1 MVMNRWLDHWQT
13 HSFGNWAI
21 SLLTNPEKI
30 IGFGGLGIR
39 NYDDIVIN
47 NLGYRLSTEAWG
59 KGLATEFAIYA
70 IKFGFDVIKLTEIS
84 AVVRENHLAS
94 QKVLQKSGLRYVK
107 EIHDVKDAPLK
118 WFTEFGHLNRGD
130 MLTSE
135 QHRCHNEKKKFQR
148 RV

>member
-1 MVMNRWLDHWQT
+1 MAPRADA
-13 HSFGNWAI
+13 GNPQRR
-21 SLLTNPEKI
+21 NPSDLWTKTI
-30 IGFGGLGIR
+30 CSMR
-39 NYDDIVIN
+39 CIVIN

-107 EIHDVKDAPLK
+107 EIHDVKDAPPSLLYSISVDE
-118 WFTEFGHLNRGD
+118 WLRNLEVNA
-130 MLTSE
+130 S
-135 QHRCHNEKKKFQR
+135 
-148 RV
+148 V

>member
-1 MVMNRWLDHWQT
+1 MRLMT
-13 HSFGNWAI
+13 AYGTEFFSI
-21 SLLTNPEKI
+21 
-30 IGFGGLGIR
+30 IR

-107 EIHDVKDAPLK
+107 EIHDVKDAPPSLLYSISVDE
-118 WFTEFGHLNRGD
+118 WLRNLEVNA
-130 MLTSE
+130 S
-135 QHRCHNEKKKFQR
+135 
-148 RV
+148 V